1 MIREQLKGSNVMAL
15 NENQKLFLSLINEY
29 AAEKSQGEQSV
40 VVLKKRTEELR
51 SELEVANVEL
61 ENVKRVKETTE
72 QELKGCE
79 VELSL
84 NETAIQTLE
93 ARISVLQGEI
103 ASVGSELDSLK
114 VEGGATR
121 DQFINHLLD
130 LNKKIRKFQDQLSR
144 KNAIESVGNATEGSH
159 ELEGDNTTTSS
170 QSIEERLIKVMTQL
184 ANEEEEFLS
193 AEQIQSQNRQTLIN
207 LEKRKAVMVMM
218 VKGTKELED
227 LTKQTSGLEMSY
239 GRLSEELLKSCIC
252 PQCFQ
257 DNTEALDNIPQ

>member
-1 MIREQLKGSNVMAL
+1 
-15 NENQKLFLSLINEY
+15 
-29 AAEKSQGEQSV
+29 QSV

-130 LNKKIRKFQDQLSR
+130 LNKKIRSVFYF
-144 KNAIESVGNATEGSH
+144 NASH
-159 ELEGDNTTTSS
+159 LHCEC
-170 QSIEERLIKVMTQL
+170 MH
-184 ANEEEEFLS
+184 
-193 AEQIQSQNRQTLIN
+193 
-207 LEKRKAVMVMM
+207 
-218 VKGTKELED
+218 
-227 LTKQTSGLEMSY
+227 
-239 GRLSEELLKSCIC
+239 IC
-252 PQCFQ
+252 FPFPVSPVP
-257 DNTEALDNIPQ
+257 AL